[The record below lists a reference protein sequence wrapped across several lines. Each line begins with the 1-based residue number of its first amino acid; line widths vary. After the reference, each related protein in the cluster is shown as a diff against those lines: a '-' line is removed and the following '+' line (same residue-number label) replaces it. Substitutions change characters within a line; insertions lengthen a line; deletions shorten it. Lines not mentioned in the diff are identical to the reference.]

1 MTTSKKDP
9 VLVVVQLSGGN
20 DYMNTVIPYNNPFY
34 YDNRPKL
41 KVAENEGLRL
51 DENLSFH
58 PSMKPLQD
66 IYTNGDLAIIHGVG
80 WSNSNRSHFRCMDIW
95 HTAEPDD
102 FASEGWLGKAARQ
115 LDPKSENPATVVNIG
130 QGLPRALVADGVSVA
145 SVSDINAYGLLTSV
159 EQDLERQRI
168 LNHFAQMYA
177 PATGRAPIME
187 YIARTGTAVSYTHLT
202 LPTTP
207 YL

>member
-9 VLVVVQLSGGN
+9 VLVVIQLSGGN

-66 IYTNGDLAIIHGVG
+66 IYTNGCLLYTSD
-80 WSNSNRSHFRCMDIW
+80 
-95 HTAEPDD
+95 
-102 FASEGWLGKAARQ
+102 AA
-115 LDPKSENPATVVNIG
+115 DE
-130 QGLPRALVADGVSVA
+130 
-145 SVSDINAYGLLTSV
+145 
-159 EQDLERQRI
+159 
-168 LNHFAQMYA
+168 
-177 PATGRAPIME
+177 
-187 YIARTGTAVSYTHLT
+187 
-202 LPTTP
+202 
-207 YL
+207 

>member
-1 MTTSKKDP
+1 MTTSKKEP
-9 VLVVVQLSGGN
+9 VLVVIQLSGGN
-20 DYMNTVIPYNNPFY
+20 DYMNTVIPSNNPFY

-115 LDPKSENPATVVNIG
+115 LDPKSENPATV
-130 QGLPRALVADGVSVA
+130 QLPAEHLS
-145 SVSDINAYGLLTSV
+145 
-159 EQDLERQRI
+159 
-168 LNHFAQMYA
+168 LN
-177 PATGRAPIME
+177 T
-187 YIARTGTAVSYTHLT
+187 
-202 LPTTP
+202 
-207 YL
+207 